1 MTVHLR
7 SVGLGHV
14 PDGAGHPFAVPTIA
28 AMQGE
33 TLALDTPVTFLVGE
47 NGSGKSTLL
56 EGIACAAGVPT
67 AGAGSPASDP
77 TLAAGRTLADRLRL
91 TWSSRNHRG
100 FFLRAE
106 DFFAFARRLEETRA
120 EMEAE
125 LAALQADTS
134 LSERAR
140 GFAAQP
146 FARELGDMRARYG
159 EGLEKQSHG
168 EQFLDFFR
176 ARFVPNGLHLLD
188 EPEAPL
194 SPARQLALLGMLKIM
209 AEEEGAQ
216 FVIATHSPL
225 LMAYPGARIYDFS
238 GGEIAER
245 AWAEVEHVRLTRAFL
260 ADPEVFL
267 RHL

>member
-1 MTVHLR
+1 MTIHLR
-7 SVGLGHV
+7 SVALGHV
-14 PDGAGHPFAVPTIA
+14 AAGDGHPFSVPAIA
-28 AMQGE
+28 ALQGE
-33 TLALDTPVTFLVGE
+33 TLAFDAPVTLLVGE

-56 EGIACAAGVPT
+56 EGIACAAGTPT
-67 AGAGSPASDP
+67 AGAGSLASDP
-77 TLAAGRTLADRLRL
+77 TLAAGRALAGRLRL
-91 TWSSRNHRG
+91 VWSTRNHRG

-125 LAALQADTS
+125 LAAIRDDPG
-134 LSERAR
+134 LSVRAK

-146 FARELGDMRARYG
+146 FARELGDIRQRYG
-159 EGLEKQSHG
+159 EGLERQSHG

-238 GGEIAER
+238 GGEIVER
-245 AWAEVEHVRLTRAFL
+245 AWAEVEHVRLTKAFL
-260 ADPEVFL
+260 DNPDAFL